1 MSTKYRVLFVVN
13 PISGGRDKSD
23 IVDHV
28 KERIQQLKG
37 ELYIFYT
44 TGKNDK
50 EEVTAVFNKFEPH
63 RILLAGGDGTL
74 KLLAEILKDN
84 VVPIGLFP
92 AGSANGLAEN
102 LNLKTA
108 LEEVADVALGENFV
122 EVDCIDV
129 NDELCLHIS
138 DIGLNAA
145 LIKNYDEG
153 NIRGK
158 LGYFI
163 QSLPTLL
170 ESDYPFEF
178 TVKTHGEPI
187 KRKAVLLAIA
197 NAKKY
202 GTGSKINP
210 DGNFRDGKF
219 EVLIFKKLDLPQI
232 LKTFREDVKLSPDF
246 LEIFSASE
254 VTIACAKE
262 VPFQI
267 DGEYRGS
274 VKEVHAKISP
284 YKIKIAV
291 PEDWQEQK

>member
-13 PISGGRDKSD
+13 PISGGIDKSE
-23 IVDHV
+23 IIDHI
-28 KERIQQLKG
+28 KDKLKQAG
-37 ELYIFYT
+37 SELYIFYT

-50 EEVTAVFNKFEPH
+50 EEAAQVFQDFQPH
-63 RILLAGGDGTL
+63 RILVAGGDGTL
-74 KLLAEILKDN
+74 KLLAEIIKDRS
-84 VVPIGLFP
+84 VPIGLFP

-102 LNLKTA
+102 LQLSTSMKENAKI
-108 LEEVADVALGENFV
+108 ALGDNFV
-122 EVDCIDV
+122 NVDCIDV
-129 NDELCLHIS
+129 NGELCLHIS

-145 LIKNYDEG
+145 LIKNYEEG

-158 LGYFI
+158 LGYII

-170 ESDYPFEF
+170 KTDYPFDFVIKAE
-178 TVKTHGEPI
+178 GETI

-210 DGNFRDGKF
+210 KGNFLDGKF
-219 EVLIFKKLDLPQI
+219 EILIFKKLDLPQI
-232 LKTFREDVKLSPDF
+232 LKTFKEHVELDKDF
-246 LEIFSASE
+246 LEIISVKEA
-254 VTIACAKE
+254 IIKCAKD

-274 VKEVHAKISP
+274 VREVVAKISH
-284 YKIKIAV
+284 YKIKLAV
-291 PEDWQEQK
+291 PEGWQEKT

>member
-13 PISGGRDKSD
+13 PISGGIDKSG
-23 IVDHV
+23 IIEHI
-28 KERIQQLKG
+28 KGEIHQKKG

-50 EEVTAVFNKFEPH
+50 EEVTRVFDQFKPD
-63 RILLAGGDGTL
+63 RILVAGGDGTL
-74 KLLAEILKDN
+74 KLLAEILKDQAI
-84 VVPIGLFP
+84 PIGLLP

-102 LNLKTA
+102 LQLKTDIKENA
-108 LEEVADVALGENFV
+108 RVALGENFV
-122 EVDCIDV
+122 VVDCIEI
-129 NDELCLHIS
+129 NGELCLHIS

-145 LIKNYDEG
+145 LIKNYEEG

-158 LGYFI
+158 LGYVI

-170 ESDYPFEF
+170 KTDYPFDFKIKAE
-178 TVKTHGEPI
+178 GETI
-187 KRKAVLLAIA
+187 ERKAVLLAIA

-210 DGNFRDGKF
+210 SGSILDGKF
-219 EVLIFKKLDLPQI
+219 EILIFKKLDLPQI
-232 LKTFREDVKLSPDF
+232 LKTFRENVAPDKDF
-246 LEIFSASE
+246 LEIISVKEA
-254 VTIACAKE
+254 TIQCAND

-274 VKEVHAKISP
+274 VREVEAKIST
-284 YKIKIAV
+284 YKVKIAV
-291 PEDWQEQK
+291 PEGWRDKN

>member
-13 PISGGRDKSD
+13 PISGGKDKGD

-28 KERIQQLKG
+28 KERLKQKKG
-37 ELYIFYT
+37 ELYILYT
-44 TGKNDK
+44 KGKNDK
-50 EEVTAVFNKFEPH
+50 EEITRVIGNFEPH
-63 RILLAGGDGTL
+63 RILIAGGDGTL
-74 KLLAEILKDN
+74 KLLAEILKDDSI
-84 VVPIGLFP
+84 PIGLFP

-102 LNLKTA
+102 LQLSTNVEKNADTA
-108 LEEVADVALGENFV
+108 LGNNFIH
-122 EVDCIDV
+122 VDCIDV
-129 NDELCLHIS
+129 NGELCLHIS

-145 LIKNYDEG
+145 LIKNYEEG

-170 ESDYPFEF
+170 KTDYPFSF
-178 TVKTHGEPI
+178 TIKYGGETFT
-187 KRKAVLLAIA
+187 REAVLLAIA

-219 EVLIFKKLDLPQI
+219 EVLVFKKLDLPQI
-232 LKTFREDVKLSPDF
+232 LETFSEDVEIDQDF

-254 VTIACAKE
+254 VTIECAKE

-267 DGEYRGS
+267 DGEYRGQ
-274 VKEVHAKISP
+274 VREVSAKISP
-284 YKIKIAV
+284 YQIKMAV
-291 PEDWQEQK
+291 PENWTDNP